1 MSLLTEW
8 SVNIDQSFHQLKIV
22 EIENGAGKKMG
33 V

>member
-8 SVNIDQSFHQLKIV
+8 SVNIDQSFNQLKTA